1 MSQTTKLPKKGSGVT
16 ATYEGMKLHCLEDGE
31 YKGIPKFVWAHEDGS
46 RAFRKVN
53 GNITFVRPGEATQS
67 NSSPSVNWPTLDSKF
82 SESIVAQIDA
92 ENLYVGVAV
101 EIAKG
106 RYPNLSSDSQTFGM
120 IVNAIKTHLIE
131 LRK

>member
-1 MSQTTKLPKKGSGVT
+1 MSQTTRLPKKGSGIT
-16 ATYEGMKLHCLEDGE
+16 ATYEGSKLHCLEDGE
-31 YKGIPKFVWAHEDGS
+31 YKGIPKFVWVHEDGS

-53 GNITFVRPGEATQS
+53 GNITFVRQGEATPS
-67 NSSPSVNWPTLDSKF
+67 NSSPSVAWPTLDAKF
-82 SESIVAQIDA
+82 SETIAKSIDL

-101 EIAKG
+101 QIAKG
-106 RYPNLSSDSQTFGM
+106 RYPNLSVDSQTFGM